1 MKLVKRIAIWFGLAF
16 VMLFVASV
24 VIAIIFEDE
33 IGQKL
38 VTEINKGLV
47 DDLEVENF
55 RLSLIKGFP
64 YVNADLQNIV
74 LPDNRK
80 GVLLEARSMSFK
92 IGLLGL
98 LTSNLKI
105 ESVVVE
111 NGALF
116 VEINRKGKANYVITK
131 PSEQNVAS
139 AELNFALSLDQATL
153 KDIELIYIDERSK
166 QEMKLQLENASF
178 SGNFNNDQFSLDSEA
193 KIYSN
198 FVELDGHRYFVGKDL
213 GYDAKMY
220 VDLQNNFYEFKEVEL
235 AVSKNTFN
243 IFGIIEPHPTSTE
256 FDLEITSKK
265 GNIESVIQLLPEEFQ
280 YLEGFAS
287 RGKFTFDATIK
298 GISNARENPIVDVNF
313 GLIDGEIRHTILD
326 SSVKDVSFAAHFKSG
341 KARAG
346 RDALFEVNNFKG
358 YFNRE
363 LIESQL
369 KLTNLEHPTINF
381 QMDGTLPL
389 ASIYT
394 LFDSPI
400 ITDGDGEM
408 EIRNLEL
415 EGRYEDMLNPSRIHR
430 VKSSGTVEFDDA
442 ELTINGEAL
451 VFDKG
456 IVELRDNELKID
468 ELKLEGAGSEI
479 IFGGFA
485 SNFLPVL
492 LADSINS
499 KDAKLRFKATLE
511 SENLDLDRLVGLTEV
526 KVEESLF
533 TSKGVEVLPDSI
545 KQENIHRK
553 EIITN
558 FLEGTFEARIAS
570 FNYDLIEGESFNG
583 NLEFKNKQMSIVGEA
598 GAMGGSFDIDGTGYF
613 EKLPKFRAKIVCND
627 INAKEFF
634 RQGKNFGQAVL
645 ESRHIEG
652 MLNANM
658 VVSATFDTEGNLLY
672 DELRVIAGVSVTD
685 GELNNFELLE
695 DFSAY
700 ANSDDLRKVRF
711 VDMQNWFEIKN
722 ERIYIPV
729 MFIQTNA
736 MNMLLSGEHTFDND
750 IDYNIKVNAGQILMA
765 KLGKKS
771 GITPQPAKKKGLFNL
786 YFNVA
791 GNIDDYAIETN
802 RKKVKREFTFSE
814 YKKEAVQKALA
825 NAFGKAEVTRELKE
839 RATKIPDFKDTEGKE
854 EYLDEIEGGSNN
866 DE

>member
-1 MKLVKRIAIWFGLAF
+1 MKLIKRIALWFGLAF
-16 VMLFVASV
+16 LILFVASI
-24 VIAIIFEDE
+24 VIAVVFEDE

-47 DDLEVENF
+47 NDLEVENF

-64 YVNADLQNIV
+64 YVNADLQNVV

-80 GVLLEARSMSFK
+80 GVLLEANTMSFK

-116 VEINRKGKANYVITK
+116 IEVDRKGKANYFISK
-131 PSEQNVAS
+131 PSAQNVAA
-139 AELNFALSLDQATL
+139 AEVSFALSLDKATL

-166 QEMKLQLENASF
+166 QEMKLQLEDVSF
-178 SGNFNNDQFSLDSEA
+178 SGKFNNDQFSLISDA

-198 FVELDGHRYFVGKDL
+198 FVELDGRRYFVGKDL

-220 VDLQNNFYEFKEVEL
+220 VDLENNFYEFQEMEL
-235 AVSKNTFN
+235 AVAKNNFS
-243 IFGIIEPHPTSTE
+243 IFGIIEPHTTSTE

-265 GNIESVIQLLPEEFQ
+265 GNIESVIQLLPEEYQ

-287 RGKFTFDATIK
+287 RGNFTFDATIK
-298 GISNARENPIVDVNF
+298 GISNARENPTVDVNF
-313 GLIDGEIRHTILD
+313 GLVDGEISHTVLE

-341 KARAG
+341 KSRAG
-346 RDALFEVNNFKG
+346 KDALFEINNFKG

-369 KLTNLEHPTINF
+369 KLTNLENPIINLKL
-381 QMDGTLPL
+381 DGTLPL
-389 ASIYT
+389 ESIYT

-415 EGRYEDMLNPSRIHR
+415 EGRYEDMINPSRIHR
-430 VKSSGTVEFDDA
+430 VKSSGTLEFDDA
-442 ELTINGEAL
+442 ELTINGEDL
-451 VFDKG
+451 VLDRG
-456 IVELRDNELKID
+456 ILELRDNELKIE
-468 ELKLEGAGSEI
+468 ELKLEGAGSEVV
-479 IFGGFA
+479 FGGYA
-485 SNFLPVL
+485 NNFLPVL

-511 SENLDLDRLVGLTEV
+511 SKNLDLDRLVGLTEV
-526 KVEESLF
+526 KVEEGLF
-533 TSKGVEVLPDSI
+533 RSKGVGVIPDSI

-553 EIITN
+553 EVITN
-558 FLEGTFEARIAS
+558 FLEGTFEANVES
-570 FNYDLIEGESFNG
+570 FNYNLIEGESFNG
-583 NLEFKNKQMSIVGEA
+583 NLEFKNKQMSIIGEA

-613 EKLPKFRAKIVCND
+613 EKLPKFRAKIICND

-634 RQGKNFGQAVL
+634 RQGQNFGQEVL
-645 ESRHIEG
+645 VSRHIEG
-652 MLNANM
+652 TLNANM
-658 VVSATFDTEGNLLY
+658 IVSATFDTEGNLLY
-672 DELRVIAGVSVTD
+672 DELRVIAGVGVTD

-700 ANSDDLRKVRF
+700 ANSDDLGKVRF

-736 MNMLLSGEHTFDND
+736 MNMLLSGEHTFNND

-765 KLGKKS
+765 KLKNKS
-771 GITPQPAKKKGLFNL
+771 GFKPQPAKKKGLFNL

-791 GNIDDYAIETN
+791 GTIDDYAIETN
-802 RKKVKREFTFSE
+802 RKKVKKEFTFSE

-825 NAFGKAEVTRELKE
+825 NAFSKPEVARELRK

-854 EYLDEIEGGSNN
+854 EFLDEIEGGRNN
-866 DE
+866 